1 MSYGGLPYKHMKIG
15 GRPAVLAEVTYA
27 ARSSSLILSGLCAV
41 GWRETNSS
49 AHATRRGS
57 EAHRMASEVSYGRA
71 RQNFTQAESLR
82 VPDSN

>member
-27 ARSSSLILSGLCAV
+27 ARSSTLILSGLCAV

-49 AHATRRGS
+49 AH
-57 EAHRMASEVSYGRA
+57 VSYGRG
-71 RQNFTQAESLR
+71 RQNFTRAEALR
-82 VPDSN
+82 VPDSSQVKGVVLPRS